1 MREGSSMHGA
11 MMEGIRAAR
20 EYQEDEETKRLR
32 LENLRLE
39 NRQLKASVEAAEKAA
54 EKK

>member
-1 MREGSSMHGA
+1 MHRS

-20 EYQEDEETKRLR
+20 ECQEDEDVRETKRLR

-39 NRQLKASVEAAEKAA
+39 NLLMRQQLKPAKPAKPAEP
-54 EKK
+54 